1 MRIFSRVIWLFM
13 FCVWLLVTVW
23 ISVQARRAHSSKY
36 WPTTEGVV
44 VAFYATPD
52 YRYSVGGKSY
62 TGSCVSCNEFFNG
75 DLFVS
80 NSSKYAVRYPLQ
92 AKVKV
97 HYCPGDPSLAALETT
112 FDSRII
118 GAIAVLVLLTALCF
132 AGFVFGWR
140 LRGRVALGV

>member
-1 MRIFSRVIWLFM
+1 MIWLLM
-13 FCVWLLVTVW
+13 FSVWLLVTIW
-23 ISVQARRAHSSKY
+23 TSVQAWRAHSSKY
-36 WPTTEGVV
+36 WPTTDGIVI
-44 VAFYATPD
+44 AFYGTPD
-52 YRYSVGGKSY
+52 YQYSVGGKSY
-62 TGSCVSCNEFFNG
+62 TSSYVSCNEFFNG

-97 HYCPGDPSLAALETT
+97 HYSPGDPSLAALETA

-118 GAIAVLVLLTALCF
+118 GAIAVLVLVTTLCF

-140 LRGRVALGV
+140 LRGRVALG